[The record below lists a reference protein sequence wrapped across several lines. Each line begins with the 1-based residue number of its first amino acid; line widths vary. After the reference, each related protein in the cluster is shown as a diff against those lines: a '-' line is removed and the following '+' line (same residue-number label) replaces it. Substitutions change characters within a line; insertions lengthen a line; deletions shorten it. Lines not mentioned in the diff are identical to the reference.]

1 MLTLLYKLM
10 FNKLIIPYFNLDK
23 YKNLKHK
30 INFLSYWLTKWYYV
44 LIQIDNIYQFLINSK
59 FLENLVNVLL
69 KSNLEEI

>member
-1 MLTLLYKLM
+1 M
-10 FNKLIIPYFNLDK
+10 FNKIIIPYFNLDK
-23 YKNLKHK
+23 YKNLNHK
-30 INFLSYWLTKWYYV
+30 INFLSYQLTKWYYV